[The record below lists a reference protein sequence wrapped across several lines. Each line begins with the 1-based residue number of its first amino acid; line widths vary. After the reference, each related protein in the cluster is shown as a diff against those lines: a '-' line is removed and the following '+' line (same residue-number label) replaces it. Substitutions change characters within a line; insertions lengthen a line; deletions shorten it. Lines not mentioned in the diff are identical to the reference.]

1 MPRPRRGS
9 SRVAKAQKAMPATAI
24 PMRTRTAAEAM
35 LPVMKSQLKMAL
47 KIKTRPK
54 RPVRRPQFLAVI
66 CLAPA
71 MRLDRAVGREQAEN
85 DDGKEVADVFH
96 CQRALGERVEMA
108 RGRDVHD

>member
-24 PMRTRTAAEAM
+24 PMRTRTAAEAT

-54 RPVRRPQFLAVI
+54 RPVRRPHFLAVI

-85 DDGKEVADVFH
+85 DDRKEVENVFH
-96 CQRALGERVEMA
+96 RERAFGEGLQVA
-108 RGRDVHD
+108 AGG